1 MRSLF
6 RCARARARE
15 FVDTLSLRSRGCH
28 RAREHSRTPERS
40 HAALTPPLV
49 CQKCSARQLGARSSK
64 LAPAAT
70 VRPHRECPLCSAA
83 AHRALRTKR
92 GLPRT
97 AVTHSFKAGALNLAR
112 IAASLAPTVTNVSP
126 YLAARFRRDNL
137 DAFAASSESEFI
149 RVDEP
154 GGGGGRGGVEIL
166 SISGKSCCAR
176 DDVIARFY
184 SSHFFYLQ
192 VRSLARV
199 R

>member
-6 RCARARARE
+6 RRACARARARE
-15 FVDTLSLRSRGCH
+15 FVDTLSPRSRGCH

-40 HAALTPPLV
+40 HAAFTPPLV

-97 AVTHSFKAGALNLAR
+97 HRGNSLSFKAGALNLAR
-112 IAASLAPTVTNVSP
+112 IARFAGLSLRASLARISTRSMSVSDRI
-126 YLAARFRRDNL
+126 LTSSSVRMKVGRGTRRDSFN
-137 DAFAASSESEFI
+137 F
-149 RVDEP
+149 
-154 GGGGGRGGVEIL
+154 G
-166 SISGKSCCAR
+166 
-176 DDVIARFY
+176 
-184 SSHFFYLQ
+184 
-192 VRSLARV
+192 
-199 R
+199 